1 MLLENKVAVITGG
14 TRGIGFGIAQAFVK
28 EGASVVITGRSRE
41 KGEKAI
47 AELGSPEA
55 TAFLSGDA
63 TDKHSIEEALAV
75 AVDRFGHLD
84 ILVNNVGG
92 ADQFSPVALMT
103 DEVWER
109 GLLFN
114 LTTAFYASRKALEYM
129 LPRKTGRIINM
140 SSVEGKHGKPY
151 IVQYVTAKH
160 AINGFTKGLSKEV
173 AVDGITVN
181 ALCPGL
187 VITDLV
193 HESASAAA
201 ASAGI
206 STDDFLAQYASESAV
221 GRPITVEE
229 VAALAV
235 VVASDAGSGITG
247 ALLSVDGGTAA
258 Y

>member
-1 MLLENKVAVITGG
+1 MQLQGKTAVVTGG
-14 TRGIGFGIAQAFVK
+14 TRGIGFGIAQAFLR
-28 EGASVVITGRSRE
+28 EGANVMLTGRSQE
-41 KGEKAI
+41 KGAKAL
-47 AELGSPEA
+47 AELGNSERA
-55 TAFLSGDA
+55 VFFAGDA
-63 TDKHSIEEALAV
+63 TDRVSIDAALDTAV
-75 AVDRFGHLD
+75 SRFSQLD

-92 ADQFSPVALMT
+92 AEDFAQVAAMS

-109 GLLFN
+109 GLLTN
-114 LTTAFYASRKALEYM
+114 LTSAFMASRKALEYM
-129 LPRKTGRIINM
+129 LPRQWGRIINV
-140 SSVEGKHGKPY
+140 SSVEGKHGKPF

-160 AINGFTKGLSKEV
+160 GLNGFTKGLAKEV
-173 AVDGITVN
+173 GAQGITVN

-193 HESASAAA
+193 MQQSAAAA

-206 STDDFLAQYASESAV
+206 STDEFLQQYSAESAV
-221 GRPITVEE
+221 RRPITREE

-235 VVASDAGSGITG
+235 LLASDAGSGITG

>member
-1 MLLENKVAVITGG
+1 MQLDNKVAVITGG
-14 TRGIGFGIAQAFVK
+14 TRGIGFGVAQAFVT
-28 EGASVVITGRSRE
+28 EGASVVLTGRSQE
-41 KGEKAI
+41 KGDKAL
-47 AELGSPEA
+47 AELGKPDK
-55 TAFLSGDA
+55 TAFVAGDS
-63 TDKHSIEEALAV
+63 TNRGDVEAALDYAV
-75 AVDRFGHLD
+75 SRFGQLD

-92 ADQFSPVALMT
+92 ADEFAPVAAMT
-103 DEVWER
+103 DEIWER

-114 LTTAFYASRKALEYM
+114 LTSAFYASRKALEYM

-140 SSVEGKHGKPY
+140 SSVEGKHGKPF

-160 AINGFTKGLSKEV
+160 ALNGFTKGLSKEV
-173 AVDGITVN
+173 ATEGVTVN

-187 VITDLV
+187 VVTDLV
-193 HESASAAA
+193 HQSASLAASAAGMTA
-201 ASAGI
+201 EA
-206 STDDFLAQYASESAV
+206 FLDQYAAEGAIK
-221 GRPITVEE
+221 RPITVEE